1 MLYHIWHGPATLYL
15 APILRLTPSG
25 DTSCLCIK
33 TRCSPAGP
41 DACLSSACYRIRLPN
56 HISIPTASGNSDL
69 RPEQGSAK
77 VASKAASFTSQ
88 VDDPH
93 YSSSHAG
100 SVNVHGW
107 WLDDHD
113 NFTGMKARVTVYL
126 WAKKGSQWVQVN
138 KIPTKKNPVTVYAG
152 GGGGKRASGSVSCR
166 SHKPTWYHGQVDVDI
181 IDAID
186 TSNRPNSHDVELN
199 CQPW

>member
-1 MLYHIWHGPATLYL
+1 VIPVVYVSKPAAALLALTLALAVPAT
-15 APILRLTPSG
+15 ASASPTTSPS
-25 DTSCLCIK
+25 
-33 TRCSPAGP
+33 
-41 DACLSSACYRIRLPN
+41 
-56 HISIPTASGNSDL
+56 PTASGNSDL

-77 VASKAASFTSQ
+77 VASKAAPFISKI
-88 VDDPH
+88 DDPH

-107 WLDDHD
+107 WLDTYN
-113 NFTGMKARVTVYL
+113 NFSGMKARVTVYL

-186 TSNRPNSHDVELN
+186 TSNRPNSQDRKLN

>member
-1 MLYHIWHGPATLYL
+1 MYQKPAVALLALTLALAVPAT
-15 APILRLTPSG
+15 ASASPTTSPS
-25 DTSCLCIK
+25 
-33 TRCSPAGP
+33 
-41 DACLSSACYRIRLPN
+41 
-56 HISIPTASGNSDL
+56 PTASGNSDL

-126 WAKKGSQWVQVN
+126 WAKKGVAVGPSEQDSYQEESGDCLCRGEAAAN
-138 KIPTKKNPVTVYAG
+138 EPQDQYPVVATNLLG
-152 GGGGKRASGSVSCR
+152 ITDK
-166 SHKPTWYHGQVDVDI
+166 
-181 IDAID
+181 
-186 TSNRPNSHDVELN
+186 LM
-199 CQPW
+199 

>member
-1 MLYHIWHGPATLYL
+1 MYQKSTAALLALKLALAVPAT
-15 APILRLTPSG
+15 ASASPTTSPS
-25 DTSCLCIK
+25 
-33 TRCSPAGP
+33 
-41 DACLSSACYRIRLPN
+41 
-56 HISIPTASGNSDL
+56 PTASGNSDL

-126 WAKKGSQWVQVN
+126 WAKKGVAVGPSEQDSYQEES
-138 KIPTKKNPVTVYAG
+138 G
-152 GGGGKRASGSVSCR
+152 DCLCRGGGGKRASGSVSCR